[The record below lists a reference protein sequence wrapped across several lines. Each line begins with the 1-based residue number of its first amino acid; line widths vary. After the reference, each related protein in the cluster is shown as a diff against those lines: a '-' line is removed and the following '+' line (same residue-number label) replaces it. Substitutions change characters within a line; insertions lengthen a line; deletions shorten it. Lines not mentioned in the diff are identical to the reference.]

1 MESNS
6 RIDPYDLELDFT
18 RSLQTE
24 ENPFLTTSEA
34 LAWLYQKR
42 EETTVNIKQIPFA
55 ELTNWGFDDD
65 GNLRHHS
72 GKFFSIEG
80 VEVTT
85 NQGWQ
90 KQWSQPIINQPEIGY
105 LGIITKKIDD
115 VLYFLMQAKIEPG
128 NVNYVQ
134 LSPTLQATKSNYT
147 QVHKGNAPLYL
158 EYFQSSE
165 RKVLIDQLQSEQGA
179 RFLKKRNRN
188 IIILVEDEIDILD
201 NFCWL
206 TLGQINKLMTM
217 DNVVN
222 MDTRTVVAG
231 IPLSETLFE
240 SMKRSENSRTAV
252 MHARLESEDRSLHSR
267 VELISWITSQ
277 KTHYE
282 MDTRPI
288 PMDDVQNWVKDD
300 FCIQHPSGNFF
311 SVIATEVEIGNREV
325 QRWTQPIIKPAQDG
339 IIAFL
344 TYRFNRLTHFL
355 VQAKVE
361 VGNFDI
367 VELAPSVQC
376 ITGSYKKA
384 NPEDQPPFL
393 ENILNAD
400 PAKVLFDSKQSEEG
414 GRFYREQN
422 RSIVIDL
429 NEMPESIPKNY
440 IWMSYDQL
448 KTFIQFNNYL
458 NIQSRSLLAM
468 YGHYLGKGE

>member
-1 MESNS
+1 MASDS
-6 RIDPYDLELDFT
+6 RIDQYEIELDFA

-24 ENPFLTTSEA
+24 ENPFLTTDQA
-34 LAWLYQKR
+34 LEWLYQKR
-42 EETTVNIKQIPFA
+42 EETTVNIKEIPFS
-55 ELTNWGFDDD
+55 ELNKWNFDEE
-65 GNLRHHS
+65 GNLRHDS

-85 NQGWQ
+85 NHGWKQ
-90 KQWSQPIINQPEIGY
+90 QWSQPIINQPEVGF
-105 LGIITKKIDD
+105 LGIIAKKIEGR
-115 VLYFLMQAKIEPG
+115 LYFLMQAKIEPG

-134 LSPTLQATKSNYT
+134 FSPTLQATKSNYT
-147 QVHKGNAPLYL
+147 QVHKGNKPLYL
-158 EYFQSSE
+158 EYFQSPD

-188 IIILVEDEIDILD
+188 IIILVEDEIEVLT

-231 IPLSETLFE
+231 IPLSETLNQSLNTE
-240 SMKRSENSRTAV
+240 VGHRAAV
-252 MHARLESEDRSLHSR
+252 LNARLEAEDRFMHSR
-267 VELISWITSQ
+267 IKLISWITSQ

-288 PMDDVQNWVKDD
+288 PLKKVKNWVKDEYS
-300 FCIQHPSGNFF
+300 IHHPSGNFF
-311 SVIATEVEIGNREV
+311 SVIATQVEIGNREV

-344 TYRFNRLTHFL
+344 AIKHNGLTHFL

-367 VELAPSVQC
+367 VELAPTVQC

-384 NPEDQPPFL
+384 KPEDQPPFL
-393 ENILNAD
+393 DLVLNAD
-400 PAKVLFDSKQSEEG
+400 RSTVLFDSKQSEEG

-422 RSIVIDL
+422 RSLVIEFDSA
-429 NEMPESIPKNY
+429 PEQLPKNY

-458 NIQSRSLLAM
+458 NIQARSLLAM
-468 YGHYLGKGE
+468 YGHYLSR

>member
-1 MESNS
+1 MESSS

-24 ENPFLTTSEA
+24 ENPFLTTEEA
-34 LAWLYQKR
+34 LTWLYQKR
-42 EETTVNIKQIPFA
+42 EETTVNIKEIPFA
-55 ELTNWGFDDD
+55 DMAKWGFDEE
-65 GNLRHHS
+65 GNLRHNS

-85 NQGWQ
+85 NHGWQ
-90 KQWSQPIINQPEIGY
+90 KQWSQPIINQPEVGY
-105 LGIITKKIDD
+105 LGIITKKIDG

-134 LSPTLQATKSNYT
+134 FSPTLQATKSNYT

-188 IIILVEDEIDILD
+188 IIILVEDEIEVLS

-231 IPLSETLFE
+231 IPLSETLFD
-240 SMKRSENSRTAV
+240 SMKKSTTSRAAV
-252 MHARLESEDRSLHSR
+252 INARIEAEDRSMHSR

-282 MDTRPI
+282 MDSRSI
-288 PMDDVQNWVKDD
+288 PMNEVENWVKDD
-300 FCIQHPSGNFF
+300 YSIHHPSGNFF

-344 TYRFNRLTHFL
+344 TYRFYGLTHFL

-384 NPEDQPPFL
+384 NPENQPPFL
-393 ENILNAD
+393 ENVLNAD
-400 PAKVLFDSKQSEEG
+400 TTKVLFDSKQSEEG

-422 RSIVIDL
+422 RSLVIELD
-429 NEMPESIPKNY
+429 EMPESLPKNY